1 MTIERVVVYNTNQEE
16 IAGSSSSDWPNIDI
30 YAARLVSE
38 WQQSEPG
45 KWVMG
50 HVTELPICYHVPNI
64 FNNGYEF
71 YIVAELEEADATFFR
86 LKYK

>member
-1 MTIERVVVYNTNQEE
+1 MKIGQVVVHIE
-16 IAGSSSSDWPNIDI
+16 ILGEPNDARDPNI

-50 HVTELPICYHVPNI
+50 RVMKPPICYHVPNI
-64 FNNGYEF
+64 FNNGYDF
-71 YIVAELEEADATFFR
+71 YIVAELEEVDTTFFR
-86 LKYK
+86 LKYQ